1 MVGNAAIDA
10 ARRLRDVLVQAA
22 ARRLDADPAQIECFA
37 ERFTVAGREGAG
49 LAFREAVAA
58 ALADG
63 GSISTKGTFT
73 VPLEYQGGRHRG
85 GAVGSTMAL
94 SYSAQVAEVEVDVD
108 TGMIRVRKIWVA
120 HDCGRALNP
129 LAVEGQVQGAVWM
142 GMGQALGEETRYDK
156 GLPLHASLLGYRVPS
171 AAESP
176 PIEVHIVECLDP
188 NGPFGAK
195 EASEGSL
202 AGFLPALANA
212 VADAVGLRMS
222 ELPIT
227 PDRIL
232 EALTR
237 RQRDMRQRELR
248 LAAPGA
254 PS

>member
-1 MVGNAAIDA
+1 NAAIDA
-10 ARRLRDVLVQAA
+10 ARGLRNVLVQAVA
-22 ARRLDADPAQIECFA
+22 KRLDADPAQIECFG
-37 ERFTVAGREGAG
+37 EQFTVTGREDTG
-49 LAFREAVAA
+49 LTFRDAVAA
-58 ALADG
+58 ALAEG
-63 GSISTKGTFT
+63 GSITTKGTFT
-73 VPLEYQGGRHRG
+73 VPLEYQGGMHRG
-85 GAVGSTMAL
+85 GAVGSTMAM
-94 SYSAQVAEVEVDVD
+94 SYSAQVVEVEVDVD
-108 TGMIRVRKIWVA
+108 TGTVRVKKIWVA

-156 GLPLHASLLGYRVPS
+156 GLPLHASLLDYRVPS

-202 AGFLPALANA
+202 AGFLPAVTNA
-212 VADAVGLRMS
+212 VADAIGLRMT

-237 RQRDMRQRELR
+237 RRRD
-248 LAAPGA
+248 
-254 PS
+254 

>member
-1 MVGNAAIDA
+1 M
-10 ARRLRDVLVQAA
+10 
-22 ARRLDADPAQIECFA
+22 
-37 ERFTVAGREGAG
+37 T
-49 LAFREAVAA
+49 
-58 ALADG
+58 
-63 GSISTKGTFT
+63 SKGTFT
-73 VPLEYQGGRHRG
+73 VPLEYQGGKHRG

-108 TGMIRVRKIWVA
+108 TGVVRVKKVWVA

-142 GMGQALGEETRYDK
+142 GMGQAVSEETRYDK
-156 GLPLHASLLGYRVPS
+156 GLPLHANLIGYRVPS
-171 AAESP
+171 AVESP

-202 AGFLPALANA
+202 AGFLPAVTNA
-212 VADAVGLRMS
+212 VADAIGLRMT

-237 RQRDMRQRELR
+237 RRRDMRQRDIQASAR
-248 LAAPGA
+248 GA
-254 PS
+254 TS